1 MIPSDEALRRHWKR
15 ACWVLSVYEQCI
27 QNNIR
32 YPPLVGNGWNLS
44 NSNLTIDWDSE
55 ENMTNIRKTVA
66 LLRKGC
72 GCKISCQSSRCTC
85 KRAGNDFY
93 ECKCVGCCNLPS
105 PTPGQVTDSAL
116 STPLESGSEEEKRG
130 NESYKELEED
140 IDAMMLEVF
149 GDYDIQSVS
158 EISDNDSLS
167 SVDMDDACV

>member
-1 MIPSDEALRRHWKR
+1 MERGM
-15 ACWVLSVYEQCI
+15 WVLSVYEQCA

-44 NSNLTIDWDSE
+44 NSNLTIDWNSE
-55 ENMTNIRKTVA
+55 ENMMNVRQTVA
-66 LLRKGC
+66 LMRKGC
-72 GCKISCQSSRCTC
+72 RCKTGCQSSRCKC
-85 KRAGNDFY
+85 KRAGNY
-93 ECKCVGCCNLPS
+93 CYGCLCVSCCNLPS

-116 STPLESGSEEEKRG
+116 STPSESGSEEERH

-140 IDAMMLEVF
+140 VDAMMLEVF
-149 GDYDIQSVS
+149 GDYGTHSVS